1 MKVKSQAGAV
11 AAFVQAAG
19 SLWILI
25 VLLALLPRLGA
36 KISEL
41 GDVAKASKAESQPL
55 FWVSTAAVDLIAGVT
70 IVVIALALFGHL
82 RGGMVV
88 RIATV
93 VGILAALAWV
103 VGALLSITD
112 GSHLASLYSSDPA
125 SAAAAYTSTT
135 APEGAAVAVGRGL
148 TAIWLALTFGSALS
162 RHAFPS
168 PLSYLAI
175 VLALVGLASLVIA
188 PARLLWV
195 VLTIVWAIWLGLT
208 LLRTTPSA
216 AHGGSL
222 EKAVNQN

>member
-1 MKVKSQAGAV
+1 MKVNSQAGAV
-11 AAFVQAAG
+11 AAFVSAAG

-36 KISEL
+36 SLPEL

-55 FWVSTAAVDLIAGVT
+55 FWVSTAAVGLIAGVT

-93 VGILAALAWV
+93 VAILAAVAWV

-125 SAAAAYTSTT
+125 LAAAAYTSTT
-135 APEGAAVAVGRGL
+135 APEAAAVAVARGL

-162 RHAFPS
+162 RHALPS

-195 VLTIVWAIWLGLT
+195 VLSVVWAVWLGLT
-208 LLRTTPSA
+208 LLRTAPSA
-216 AHGGSL
+216 AHGGPL
-222 EKAVNQN
+222 EKAVNQT

>member
-1 MKVKSQAGAV
+1 MKVSAKAGAV
-11 AAFVQAAG
+11 AAFVGAAG
-19 SLWILI
+19 AIWILI

-41 GDVAKASKAESQPL
+41 GDLAKASKAESQPL
-55 FWVSTAAVDLIAGVT
+55 FWISTAAVDLISGVT
-70 IVVIALALFGHL
+70 IAVIALALFGHL

-148 TAIWLALTFGSALS
+148 TAIWLALVFGSALS
-162 RHAFPS
+162 RHAFPA
-168 PLSYLAI
+168 PLNYLAI
-175 VLALVGLASLVIA
+175 ILALVGLASLVIA

-195 VLTIVWAIWLGLT
+195 VLSVVWA
-208 LLRTTPSA
+208 
-216 AHGGSL
+216 
-222 EKAVNQN
+222 V

>member
-1 MKVKSQAGAV
+1 VKVSAKAGAV
-11 AAFVQAAG
+11 AAFVGAAG
-19 SLWILI
+19 AIWILI

-36 KISEL
+36 RISEL
-41 GDVAKASKAESQPL
+41 GNVAKASKAESQPL
-55 FWVSTAAVDLIAGVT
+55 FWISTAAVDLISGVT
-70 IVVIALALFGHL
+70 IAVIALALFGLL

-135 APEGAAVAVGRGL
+135 APEGAAVNVGRGL

-162 RHAFPS
+162 RHAFPA

-175 VLALVGLASLVIA
+175 ILALVGLVSLVIA

-195 VLTIVWAIWLGLT
+195 VLNVVWAVWLGLT
-208 LLRTTPSA
+208 LLRRTPSG

-222 EKAVNQN
+222 EKAVNQT